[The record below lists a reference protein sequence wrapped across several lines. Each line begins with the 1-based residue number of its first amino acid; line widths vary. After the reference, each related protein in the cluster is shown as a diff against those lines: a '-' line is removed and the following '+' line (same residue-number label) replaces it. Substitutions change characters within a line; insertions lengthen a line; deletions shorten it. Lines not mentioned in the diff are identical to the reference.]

1 MLLEKL
7 GTRKDVNPA
16 GIQNWASIHGSRWIQ
31 IEICDP
37 RKSIAPQMAAAWLE
51 TQWLETS
58 TRLLGA
64 WCFWWCFHL
73 LVSNDDGG
81 GTGGKSDS
89 HYVNVGKILG

>member
-37 RKSIAPQMAAAWLE
+37 RKSIATQMAVAWLE
-51 TQWLETS
+51 TQLPETS
-58 TRLLGA
+58 R
-64 WCFWWCFHL
+64 
-73 LVSNDDGG
+73 
-81 GTGGKSDS
+81 
-89 HYVNVGKILG
+89 